1 MAILGFIVAFIFSLA
16 ILLGGPIV
24 FLAINAFYGDRPWP
38 ALILSLSAVSS
49 CTSRLPIRLST
60 SPSRNGISNV

>member
-24 FLAINAFYGDRPWP
+24 FLAMNAFYGDRPWP
-38 ALILSLSAVSS
+38 ALIPFAIGCVLMYLTLTHSPFHITVS
-49 CTSRLPIRLST
+49 
-60 SPSRNGISNV
+60 